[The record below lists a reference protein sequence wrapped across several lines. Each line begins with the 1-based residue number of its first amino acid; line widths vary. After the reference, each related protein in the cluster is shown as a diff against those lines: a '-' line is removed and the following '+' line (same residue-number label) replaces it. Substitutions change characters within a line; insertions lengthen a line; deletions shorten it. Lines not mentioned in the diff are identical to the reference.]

1 MTETDQARYLYL
13 IANTEEERSLGDIGL
28 GDRPVY
34 TIVFQDIAAVV
45 HASKPEPEPAK
56 SEEQAKQ
63 WILNHNYV
71 IDRATENFNTVLPF
85 SFGCLAR
92 GDDEA
97 IKRWLQKN
105 YGLYKRELERLKN
118 SAEYSIQIFYDPK
131 ILEKQIIETIP
142 ELKEIDQKIE
152 TMPKGKAYIF
162 KKKFELGLKQAVSDH
177 LASMGR
183 EFGKLI
189 KENSI
194 QTIIEEKISYVP
206 EKYAGKKVMVA
217 FSCLVAQENVDR
229 LGQSLEKINKREEFA
244 VRFTGPW
251 APFNFVDL
259 KGNIEDET

>member
-1 MTETDQARYLYL
+1 MTEIDHARYLYL
-13 IANTEEERSLGDIGL
+13 IANTEEEQSLGDIGL

-45 HASKPEPEPAK
+45 HASKSEPVPAK
-56 SEEQAKQ
+56 SEEQAEQ

-71 IDRATENFNTVLPF
+71 IDKATENFNTVLPF

-105 YGLYKRELERLKN
+105 YSLYKRELERLKN
-118 SAEYSIQIFYDPK
+118 SAEYSIQIFYDPGV
-131 ILEKQIIETIP
+131 LEKQVLKTIP
-142 ELKEIDQKIE
+142 ELEEIDQKMKA
-152 TMPKGKAYIF
+152 MPKGKAYIF

-183 EFGKLI
+183 EFDKLI
-189 KENSI
+189 KKNAT
-194 QTIIEEKISYVP
+194 QTIVEEKIPYVP

-217 FSCLVAQENVDR
+217 FSCLVAKDNAER
-229 LGQSLEKINKREEFA
+229 LGQSLETINKREGFA

-259 KGNIEDET
+259 GNIENDT

>member
-1 MTETDQARYLYL
+1 MTETDHARYLYL
-13 IANTEEERSLGDIGL
+13 IANTEEEKSLGDIGL

-34 TIVFQDIAAVV
+34 TIVFQDIAAIV
-45 HASKPEPEPAK
+45 HASKSEPVPAK
-56 SEEQAKQ
+56 SEEQAEQ

-71 IDRATENFNTVLPF
+71 IDKATENFNTVLPF

-105 YGLYKRELERLKN
+105 YILYKRELERLKN
-118 SAEYSIQIFYDPK
+118 SAEYSIQIFYDPGV
-131 ILEKQIIETIP
+131 LEKQVLKTIP
-142 ELKEIDQKIE
+142 ELKEIDQKMKA
-152 TMPKGKAYIF
+152 MPKGKAYIF

-183 EFGKLI
+183 EFDKLI
-189 KENSI
+189 KENAT
-194 QTIIEEKISYVP
+194 QTIVEEKIPYVP

-217 FSCLVAQENVDR
+217 FSCLVAKDNVER
-229 LGQSLEKINKREEFA
+229 LGQSLETINKREEFA

-259 KGNIEDET
+259 GNIENDA